1 MFSKDSSF
9 EPNQPNKTA
18 AVEGVR
24 ESVLKFLKFCSLEC
38 LLLSKPTSSL
48 GPECGWSFSVQVGT
62 CPRRT
67 LSVRKTHFSEDTT
80 LKKYVVLR
88 SKFCR
93 PTVAISLERRW
104 ISWSHFSSQSSKR
117 TKEGEVRLAS
127 SAMSDKL
134 SNREGGGLQW
144 ERHVCRIVI
153 TRRAKLC
160 RFRCGDPQ
168 RNSTTC
174 GPRRSSNS
182 A

>member
-80 LKKYVVLR
+80 LKKYVVL
-88 SKFCR
+88 
-93 PTVAISLERRW
+93 
-104 ISWSHFSSQSSKR
+104 
-117 TKEGEVRLAS
+117 GAS
-127 SAMSDKL
+127 SVAQL
-134 SNREGGGLQW
+134 LPFLWREDEFHGHIFPTSLRRGPKKVRWGWPRVQCRTNCPTGKGVGFN
-144 ERHVCRIVI
+144 ERDMFVE
-153 TRRAKLC
+153 
-160 RFRCGDPQ
+160 
-168 RNSTTC
+168 
-174 GPRRSSNS
+174 
-182 A
+182 